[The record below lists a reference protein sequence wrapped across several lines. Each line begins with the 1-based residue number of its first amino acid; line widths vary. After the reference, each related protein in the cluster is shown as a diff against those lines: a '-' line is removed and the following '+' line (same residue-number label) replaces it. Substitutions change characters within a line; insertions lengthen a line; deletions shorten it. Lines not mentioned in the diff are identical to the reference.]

1 MRKENNKKYIH
12 NELASGR
19 WFELSFEEQMANIG
33 AEIGRALSWRAK
45 GDMTISQNALE
56 RGLELFDLTI
66 SDIRWKHR
74 LKEITR
80 MREVVCDYF
89 YGNNQYQATPESIDK
104 YFYYFAVASRNNQ

>member
-1 MRKENNKKYIH
+1 MKNENKKKYIH
-12 NELASGR
+12 KKLATGR

-33 AEIGRALSWRAK
+33 AEIGRALSWRTK
-45 GDMTISQNALE
+45 GDVLTSQNAME

-66 SDIRWKHR
+66 ADKRWQHR

-89 YGNNQYQATPESIDK
+89 YGNNQYQSTHKSIDK
-104 YFYYFAVASRNNQ
+104 YFLTFAFAARNNR